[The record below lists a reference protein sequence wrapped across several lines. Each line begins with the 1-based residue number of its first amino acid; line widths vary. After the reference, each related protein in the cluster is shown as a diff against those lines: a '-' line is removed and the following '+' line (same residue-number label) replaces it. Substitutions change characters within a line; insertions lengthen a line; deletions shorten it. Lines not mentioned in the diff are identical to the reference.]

1 MPNKILLIDGSN
13 HAFRMFHAMPKM
25 TAAGKHTGALLG
37 FVNLLKKLEND
48 HKPEAMIVVFDEGAS
63 FRVALYPE
71 YKGHRPEM
79 PPELREQ
86 WPRFRELVE
95 AWGHPFLAIPGV
107 EADDVIGTL
116 AQRFASPDR
125 EVLMVTGDKD
135 YYQLVRP
142 RRRCLRQRARRQRCG
157 RKDRRGLGG
166 EVRRLRGRD
175 RQRRRHRR
183 QTGRVGQ
190 G

>member
-79 PPELREQ
+79 PRSCVSSGPASASWSR
-86 WPRFRELVE
+86 
-95 AWGHPFLAIPGV
+95 PG
-107 EADDVIGTL
+107 APL
-116 AQRFASPDR
+116 
-125 EVLMVTGDKD
+125 LGD
-135 YYQLVRP
+135 P
-142 RRRCLRQRARRQRCG
+142 RRRG
-157 RKDRRGLGG
+157 
-166 EVRRLRGRD
+166 
-175 RQRRRHRR
+175 RRRHRHPGPTFR
-183 QTGRVGQ
+183 LA
-190 G
+190 